1 MTTVYSLSDS
11 LPKDAGGAK
20 FAGWIDVSTSQLDF
34 SLPAGI
40 GSRTVGS
47 KIVSALQ
54 VGTHRAGS
62 QVELT
67 GGVGMLGMVHFASN
81 ASVTAA
87 QNAVHVRGNDRGEV
101 YISSL
106 SSVAIALTGSTNTIT
121 VASGI
126 IYKFVAATCGG
137 IAGAQMAVLNGG
149 TSLAHVVFAGANE
162 SIPIDFGTGACFASL
177 RYELRGTVG
186 TGFGT
191 AMYKGYGQ

>member
-1 MTTVYSLSDS
+1 MTTNFVMSDS
-11 LPKDAGGAK
+11 LPKSAGGQS

-137 IAGAQMAVLNGG
+137 IAGAQMAVLNGS